1 MKFTDEQLLSRVKQL
16 PTYSKLPKYFIVAV
30 RNSADVPNTFD
41 DKLYLFID
49 GDFELVADCTTNAGP
64 PALVDGWRKIGQKG
78 AAIIASDTMFYDAY
92 VKSDGKTVRHHKD
105 KMPCLRQI
113 RELTYF
119 RDGNNNLKAEEI
131 GEVYRG
137 NFATNIHFNSYNLL
151 STIKRTLVGE
161 WSYGCIVLNDSE
173 KYNKLLDLI
182 PFNVRVSLVVLNSN
196 KIGA

>member
-49 GDFELVADCTTNAGP
+49 GDFELVAECTTNAGT

-78 AAIIASDTMFYDAY
+78 AAINASDTMFYDAY